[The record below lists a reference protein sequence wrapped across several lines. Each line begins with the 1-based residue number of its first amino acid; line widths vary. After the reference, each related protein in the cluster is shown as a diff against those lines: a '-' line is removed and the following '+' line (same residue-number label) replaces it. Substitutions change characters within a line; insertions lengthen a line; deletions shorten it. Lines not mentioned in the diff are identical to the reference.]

1 MPYNLFKKLIHFNSF
16 QKYEVM
22 EKEQYHNNEMIKMIK
37 MVMVVQIN
45 VKYKKDLNVQEV
57 HN

>member
-1 MPYNLFKKLIHFNSF
+1 
-16 QKYEVM
+16 M